1 MGFLAVI
8 SLPPVRAILRGLQ
21 SRIESGS
28 AVEIGPLEIG
38 EDLHQLDTAGKQRDP
53 EPLPGP
59 EQEYGYAGISS
70 GVRTEEQSDK
80 SSPEAEWYEEWNRVY
95 QKHRMLFLT
104 HVIRPSVER
113 GQKYDVFIYL
123 VRHGGEGFEDVEFAE
138 FFLGPD
144 WGNQVFKRYEQKG
157 QIGLST
163 AAYGTFLC
171 VCWVQMKDGKR
182 IFLNRFIDFEMS
194 RAFK

>member
-1 MGFLAVI
+1 M
-8 SLPPVRAILRGLQ
+8 
-21 SRIESGS
+21 
-28 AVEIGPLEIG
+28 G
-38 EDLHQLDTAGKQRDP
+38 EDLHQLTAAGEQSDA

-59 EQEYGYAGISS
+59 EREYEDAGIGS
-70 GVRTEEQSDK
+70 GVRPEEQSDM
-80 SSPEAEWYEEWNRVY
+80 SSPTAEWNEERNRVY

-123 VRHGGEGFEDVEFAE
+123 VRHDGEGFEDVEFAE
-138 FFLGPD
+138 FFLGPY
-144 WGNQVFKRYEQKG
+144 WGNQVFKCSEQNG
-157 QIGLST
+157 RIGLPT

-182 IFLNRFIDFEMS
+182 IFLNRYIDFEMS
-194 RAFK
+194 RAFT